1 MRRPLRRMSAFGSAR
16 SVPVMVPAPYGGIN
30 GVDAIAGGMNP
41 VDAVDLCNFV
51 CIDGGVESRP
61 GYTVRNNLGTGAR
74 VGFLH
79 PLPDPSLGSVA
90 ASGGRLHLVA
100 TGTTLL
106 GSGFASDGW
115 RGAVMNGRLFMV
127 NGSDAPR
134 ALAGTTLQTPS
145 FVGPSILSALHRV
158 RAHARRLFFA
168 ERGTATFWYTEAP
181 GNVSGTLLPF
191 DLSGVGNKGG
201 VLEEIA
207 TLAPDGGTGGDDDAV
222 AFFMSSGEAIVYRGS
237 NPGDAAN
244 WGRVGVFPVARPL
257 AVESHGGDV
266 LTASL
271 DGYAEL
277 SRLLP
282 SGRSPVAGF
291 GSRIARLAQG
301 SAAAFGANPG
311 WQILYG
317 PAQRIVIVHVP
328 QTASAAQQHVY
339 SVATGAWSRWTGLP
353 ATVWG
358 SVGEALCFGT
368 SDGRVCA
375 LGSDS
380 DNGAPIVAT
389 AQAAWNPLGSPGRRK
404 RIGLVK
410 PIVTATYTPSIRHVI
425 GVDFRPP
432 VYGAEATVPMA
443 ADSGIWN
450 QSVWNVATWSGS
462 EEVTAEYRGGGAIG
476 EWFAV
481 GLRVDSR
488 AGRVKWLATTL
499 MVEAGA

>member
-1 MRRPLRRMSAFGSAR
+1 MRRPLRLLSAFGSAR
-16 SVPVMVPAPYGGIN
+16 SAPVTVPAPYGGIN
-30 GVDAIAGGMNP
+30 GEDAIAGGMNP

-51 CIDGGVESRP
+51 CIGGGVESRP
-61 GYTVRNNLGTGAR
+61 GYTVRNSLGTGAR

-79 PLPDPSLGSVA
+79 PLPDPSMGSIA
-90 ASGGRLHLVA
+90 ASGGKLHLVA
-100 TGTTLL
+100 TGTTQL
-106 GSGFASDGW
+106 GSGFASDSW
-115 RGAVMNGRLFMV
+115 RAAVMNGRLFLV

-134 ALAGTTLQTPS
+134 ALSGTTLETPS
-145 FVGPSILSALHRV
+145 FSGPAALAALHRV

-168 ERGTATFWYTEAP
+168 ERGSAKFWYTEAP

-207 TLAPDGGTGGDDDAV
+207 TLAPDGGAGGDDDAV

-237 NPGDAAN
+237 NPGDAAS
-244 WGRVGVFPVARPL
+244 WGRVGVFPVARPI

-266 LTASL
+266 LTVSL

-291 GSRIARLAQG
+291 GSRIGRLAQ
-301 SAAAFGANPG
+301 SSVSAFGANAG
-311 WQILYG
+311 WQVLYS
-317 PAQRIVIVHVP
+317 PAQRIIIVHVP

-339 SVATGAWSRWTGLP
+339 SLTAGAWSRWAGLP

-368 SDGRVCA
+368 GDGRICE
-375 LGSDS
+375 LGGDS
-380 DNGAPIVAT
+380 DNGAAIVAT
-389 AQAAWNPLGSPGRRK
+389 AQAAWNPLGGPGRRK
-404 RIGLVK
+404 RVGLVK
-410 PIVTATYTPSIRHVI
+410 PIVTATSTPSIRHVL
-425 GVDFRPP
+425 GVDFQPP
-432 VYGAEATVPMA
+432 VYGAEGTVPLA
-443 ADSGIWN
+443 AGSGIWN
-450 QSVWNVATWSGS
+450 QSVWNVATWGGS
-462 EEVTAEYRGGGAIG
+462 EQVAVEFRGGGAIG

-488 AGRVKWLATTL
+488 VGRVKWLATTL
-499 MVEAGA
+499 MVEAGV